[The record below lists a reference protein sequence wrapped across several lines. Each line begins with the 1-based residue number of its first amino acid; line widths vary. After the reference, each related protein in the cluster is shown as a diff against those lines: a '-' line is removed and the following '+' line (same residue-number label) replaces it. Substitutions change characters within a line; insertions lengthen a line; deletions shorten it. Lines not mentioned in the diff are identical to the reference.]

1 MSQPLL
7 AVLALPVLLVLLGS
21 RFSGLLARP
30 GDGVLY
36 RCVVYGLAGTVV
48 FHLLLTLLDLAGI
61 PWHPVLLGLGALLAA
76 VHFHGRRDG
85 ARLPSDLG
93 WGDGVALFVLTV
105 FTVLALTQWIMTPD
119 FVFHWGLKGQRFFLA
134 RGIDEA
140 WLARNDMIHSDYPN
154 LLPELYAAS
163 ALFGGRFDPPVLML
177 WSALF
182 FAGLLAAAREALR
195 PVEDRY
201 VRQAGLALVA
211 LALGLFGIGW
221 QMAGA
226 ADWML
231 ALALLASLPPLL
243 RPADPAGDWQIGIAA
258 AFAAAAKI
266 EGIPLAGFLIL
277 VQLLRER
284 LQFRTLVRL
293 VLPTVA
299 VVLPWWAR
307 VIQYRLFQ
315 KDNAG
320 PFEIT
325 RAGALFSTAAEILAG
340 PSWHGVAW
348 IVLLTPLLLLP
359 RRTRPF
365 AAVVTLQL
373 LFYLYVY
380 FTAPVDVR
388 YYVLTSL
395 PRLLLHVVPGVL
407 VLALLAPLRPRQR
420 DGSPRGTVGW
430 PRGSDDSPHGVD
442 GLPRGSDG

>member
-1 MSQPLL
+1 MSLL
-7 AVLALPVLLVLLGS
+7 AVFALPVLLVLLGS
-21 RFSGLLARP
+21 RFPGLLARP
-30 GDGVLY
+30 GDGALY

-61 PWHPVLLGLGALLAA
+61 AWHPLLLLAA
-76 VHFHGRRDG
+76 LAVLIVAGHIWGRKGGRDG

-105 FTVLALTQWIMTPD
+105 FTLLALTQWIMTPD
-119 FVFHWGLKGQRFFLA
+119 FVFHWGLKGQRFFLD

-163 ALFGGRFDPPVLML
+163 ALFGGRFDPPALML
-177 WSALF
+177 WSAFF

-195 PVEDRY
+195 VSVDQF
-201 VRQAGLALVA
+201 VRQAGLALVT
-211 LALGLFGIGW
+211 LAVGLFGIGW

-231 ALALLASLPPLL
+231 ALALLATLPPLL
-243 RPADPAGDWQIGIAA
+243 RPPDPAGDWQIGIAA
-258 AFAAAAKI
+258 AFAAASKI
-266 EGIPLAGFLIL
+266 EGIPLAGFLVL
-277 VQLLRER
+277 VQL
-284 LQFRTLVRL
+284 VRRRIEIRAL
-293 VLPTVA
+293 AWLALPTAA
-299 VVLPWWAR
+299 VVLPWLAQ
-307 VIQYRLFQ
+307 VIQYNLFQ

-320 PFEIT
+320 RFEIA
-325 RAGALFSTAAEILAG
+325 RAGALFSTAFEILTG

-395 PRLLLHVVPGVL
+395 PRLLLHVIPGVL
-407 VLALLAPLRPRQR
+407 VLTLLAQR
-420 DGSPRGTVGW
+420 RRV
-430 PRGSDDSPHGVD
+430 R
-442 GLPRGSDG
+442 